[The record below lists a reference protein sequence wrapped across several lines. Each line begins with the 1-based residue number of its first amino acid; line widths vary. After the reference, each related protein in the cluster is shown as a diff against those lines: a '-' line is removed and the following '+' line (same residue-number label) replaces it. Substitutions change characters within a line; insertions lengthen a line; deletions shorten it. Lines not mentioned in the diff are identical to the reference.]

1 MPEQD
6 PLQQETIALGPG
18 DAFIAYTDG
27 VIEAQNPARQSLG
40 LDNLRATLS
49 HRDLPS
55 DVTTHVASLV
65 DSWTRGRRDDD
76 VLVVMAGPLQP
87 AALRRPATTAQPHAE
102 LSHAG

>member
-1 MPEQD
+1 MPDQD
-6 PLQQETIALGPG
+6 PLPQDTVDIGAG

-49 HRDLPS
+49 HRDLPL

-87 AALRRPATTAQPHAE
+87 APSRAKAARPNAE